1 MLKQSRLVLLV
12 ILPMFLASCGSGG
25 IAGIGGGGSMSLDD
39 EWQLGQQLAAQVQQQ
54 VRLSNDARALSEL
67 RAIGERLHART
78 PLANRPF
85 TFNIVD
91 DPEVNAFAIPG
102 GHIYI
107 NRGLIEQADRENMLA
122 SVVAHEMSHVVA
134 RHSIKQMEQ
143 ANAINAIGSVLLGN
157 APAVAQIAGQIVAG
171 GAMARFSRADEKQAD
186 DMGLELMA
194 SAGYNPT
201 GMLDMFQKLLAL
213 DKGGSGGAVA
223 RFFQDHPGTQDRI
236 NDIQSRL
243 AKMGNPTNGTVD
255 TQTYHADLKD
265 RV

>member
-1 MLKQSRLVLLV
+1 MLKQSRFVVLA
-12 ILPMFLASCGSGG
+12 ILPLFVISCGSGG
-25 IAGIGGGGSMSLDD
+25 IGGIGGGGSVSLDE

-67 RAIGERLHART
+67 RSIGERLHART

-102 GHIYI
+102 GHIYV
-107 NRGLIEQADRENMLA
+107 NRGLIAQADRENMLA
-122 SVVAHEMSHVVA
+122 SVLAHEMSHVVA

-143 ANAINAIGSVLLGN
+143 ANAINAIGSILLGN
-157 APAVAQIAGQIVAG
+157 AGQLAQLAGQIVAG

-186 DMGLELMA
+186 DMGLQLMA
-194 SAGYNPT
+194 DAGYNPQ

-213 DKGGSGGAVA
+213 DNGGSGGSVA

-236 NDIQSRL
+236 NDISGRL
-243 AKMGNPTNGTVD
+243 RGMRTDGTTD
-255 TQTYHADLKD
+255 TQAYHSNLKD
-265 RV
+265 RM